1 MSLLLHKLKE
11 RVKFELLRRLH
22 AEPQITSQLATKVLR
37 DGLPSYLNWD
47 FKDEKTRVLGYLET
61 MRVGDFDYKFCAT
74 APDPCLYGSIYACML
89 KGMFGEL
96 DQADDAYKARWRAHL
111 DSFQCEADGYF
122 RDPVLAG
129 PSYEG
134 SADWGDGWGKSHL
147 AGHIIIAYA
156 RLGGPPKYPFRF
168 LEPYFDEAYL
178 DQWLRKFD
186 FSSKVWGQ
194 SNCIM
199 NLCILLQFARD
210 HMGEVRAAEPV
221 RQILAWLKGSQRA
234 DTGMWHDYV
243 VQGYPEIGDAIRGAY
258 HFYPLYVYDGIEVPH
273 REAIIDTVL
282 RSQNSWGCFNPT
294 QMPAGACEDI
304 DALEPLVR
312 FSMQVPEYR
321 PEDVRVALQRA
332 LVWLQCC
339 HNEDGGYVSLP
350 LNACPYG
357 GHPYTT
363 SAVGE
368 SNLFATWFRS
378 LSLAY
383 VAEGTELQHEYQLG
397 RYPGYE
403 QNISI
408 VKDKVL

>member
-74 APDPCLYGSIYACML
+74 APGPCLYGSIYACML

-111 DSFQCEADGYF
+111 DGFQSEEDGHF

-134 SADWGDGWGKSHL
+134 QAGWGGGWGKTHL

-156 RLGGPPKYPFRF
+156 RLGGVPKYPFRF
-168 LEPYFDEAYL
+168 LEPYYEAEYLQDWL
-178 DQWLRKFD
+178 DQFD
-186 FSSKVWGQ
+186 FTSNVWSQ
-194 SNCIM
+194 SNHIM
-199 NLCILLQFARD
+199 NLCMLLQYARD
-210 HMGEVRAAEPV
+210 FMAETRAAQPV
-221 RQILAWLKGSQRA
+221 RQILTWLKASQRA
-234 DTGMWHDYV
+234 DTGMWHDYDI
-243 VQGYPEIGDAIRGAY
+243 QGYPEIGDAIRGAY

-282 RSQNSWGCFNPT
+282 RSQNSWGCFNPD

-312 FSMQVPEYR
+312 FSMQAPEYR
-321 PEDVRVALQRA
+321 QKDVGVALQRA

-350 LNACPYG
+350 LNACHYG

-363 SAVGE
+363 SGVGE

-378 LSLAY
+378 LNMAY
-383 VAEGTELQHEYQLG
+383 VTAGAQLKIGYQLG

-403 QNISI
+403 ISLNA
-408 VKDKVL
+408 KH

>member
-1 MSLLLHKLKE
+1 MNLPSLRTLKD
-11 RVKFELLRRLH
+11 RAKSIALARLH
-22 AEPQITSQLATKVLR
+22 GEPKITSQLATKVLR

-74 APDPCLYGSIYACML
+74 APGPCLYGSIYACML

-111 DSFQCEADGYF
+111 DGFQSEEDGHF

-134 SADWGDGWGKSHL
+134 QAGWGGGWGKTHL

-156 RLGGPPKYPFRF
+156 RLGGVPKYPFRF
-168 LEPYFDEAYL
+168 LEPYYEAEYLQDWL
-178 DQWLRKFD
+178 DQFD
-186 FSSKVWGQ
+186 FTSNVWSQ
-194 SNCIM
+194 SNHIM
-199 NLCILLQFARD
+199 NLCMLLQYARD
-210 HMGEVRAAEPV
+210 YMGEVRAAQPV
-221 RQILAWLKGSQRA
+221 RQILTWLKASQRA
-234 DTGMWHDYV
+234 DTGMWHDYDI
-243 VQGYPEIGDAIRGAY
+243 QGYPEIGDAIRGAY

-282 RSQNSWGCFNPT
+282 RSQNSWGCFNPN

-312 FSMQVPEYR
+312 FSVQVPEYR
-321 PEDVRVALQRA
+321 QDAVRVALKRA
-332 LVWLQCC
+332 LIWLQCC
-339 HNEDGGYVSLP
+339 QNEDGGYVSLP
-350 LNACPYG
+350 LNACHYG

-363 SAVGE
+363 SGVGE

-378 LSLAY
+378 LNMAY
-383 VAEGTELQHEYQLG
+383 VTAGAQLKIGYQLG

-403 QNISI
+403 IQ
-408 VKDKVL
+408 L